1 MLHQVAAAAALT
13 IGLVAL
19 QGLQT
24 VPPPVAAQGVP
35 DGTIQFP
42 IAPVGSGG
50 VKGVA
55 LLGPGEDG
63 GTAVQVLVTEAPQG
77 TVAVIHPGT
86 CDAIDPGLVA
96 LLGDI
101 GTGPSLQVTIPVEF
115 GTLTDGAHALAV
127 HEDIGF
133 TATLACGTIPASGP
147 GPAPEP
153 SPQPS
158 AASDAG
164 TYSSPRYGFS
174 VTWSPTWQRV
184 DDLPPEGVDRITLDD
199 GRSTIQI
206 AGYHLEDGDAAS
218 CVAAWEDSLFAGV
231 RDGSVGDLAPL
242 LGADGTRVAGG
253 DAAHAWAAYRYLHQ
267 PLTTE
272 TADYR
277 ECWSLPDGTTV
288 ELSHAAFIDDY
299 EAGALA
305 RQAIVATLVLPDV
318 PAPASPGPEVV
329 PGSDEVPSPE
339 VVPPGDE
346 PSIEVVTPPEDM
358 PPDDMPPPDA
368 TLDPACAG
376 VPAWVDATRGRLDRI
391 VDLQAEADAFVTG
404 GDVDGY
410 VASVGRFAGEVRE
423 LLAGQQSD
431 LVPDLARRANE
442 DAIETLGHYIEAG
455 ETLYSHIKVAASTGT
470 YQRFL
475 DAIGAANEGAG
486 SVRTQLGELSGR
498 CP

>member
-1 MLHQVAAAAALT
+1 MLRQVAAGAALS

-19 QGLQT
+19 QGLQ
-24 VPPPVAAQGVP
+24 AAPSPAAGQGLP

-42 IAPVGSGG
+42 IAPVASGG
-50 VKGVA
+50 VKGVV
-55 LLGPGEDG
+55 LLRPSTDG
-63 GTAVQVLVTEAPQG
+63 GTAVQVLVAQAPQG

-86 CDAIDPGLVA
+86 CEAIDPSLVA
-96 LLGDI
+96 LLGDV
-101 GTGPSLQVTIPVEF
+101 GTGASLQVTIPIEI
-115 GTLTDGAHALAV
+115 GSLADGAHALALY
-127 HEDIGF
+127 EDIGF
-133 TATLACGTIPASGP
+133 ATTLACGTIPATGP
-147 GPAPEP
+147 GPAPEL
-153 SPQPS
+153 SAQPT
-158 AASDAG
+158 AASDVG

-174 VTWSPTWQRV
+174 VTWDPTWQRV
-184 DDLPPEGVDRITLDD
+184 DDPPPEGVDRITLDD
-199 GRSTIQI
+199 GLNTIQI
-206 AGYHLEDGDAAS
+206 AGYHSEAGDAAS

-242 LGADGTRVAGG
+242 QGADGTRVAGG
-253 DAAHAWAAYRYLHQ
+253 DAAHAWAAYSYLHQ

-277 ECWSLPDGTTV
+277 ECWSLADGTMV
-288 ELSHAAFIDDY
+288 ELGHVAFIDDY
-299 EAGALA
+299 EAGVLG

-318 PAPASPGPEVV
+318 PAPASQGPEVV
-329 PGSDEVPSPE
+329 PAPEEVPSPE
-339 VVPPGDE
+339 VVPPEDV
-346 PSIEVVTPPEDM
+346 SSTEVVPPPEDV
-358 PPDDMPPPDA
+358 PPEDVPPPEA
-368 TLDPACAG
+368 TLDPACDG

-391 VDLQAEADAFVTG
+391 VDLQTEADAFVTD

-431 LVPDLARRANE
+431 LVPDLALSANE
-442 DAIETLGHYIEAG
+442 DAIETFGHYIDAG